1 MRIIVPQVGNLA
13 FTVGTPTYVHAAWAT
28 STVYERGTTIRYSTD
43 HGGTIGVKWYDYT
56 AKWTHTSSS
65 STTPS
70 ATYYIWGNP
79 VASATVTGYT
89 YTTNVALS
97 LSATWATGA
106 AVTAGTTLMDDAD
119 HNDYFAPAAVSAGD
133 NTIRPSL
140 AVNSATAAIAAR
152 WVRMG
157 PSNAWAPFDLNTN
170 NKLLGVNPS
179 TGARRNPVTLSFT
192 CLASDTVNALVL
204 AGMFNARKIDATVTV
219 NNGEAI
225 TLLDTFTK
233 TFTVTGTNYG
243 YTPRSI
249 IFDLATAVAVGSE
262 ITVALSITL
271 SKPLPL
277 EIGVA
282 FMGTTYE
289 LADTEWGLETR
300 LLSFSRKEREPTF
313 GNTTFVKRGT
323 ATLLTASCYYDPG
336 VIKGD
341 TIYNMLALF
350 DGQPIMMDFNN
361 AAAASDYDRLR
372 VFGFYSEVKTGIPML
387 SHEMLH
393 MTVESL
399 VQ

>member
-1 MRIIVPQVGNLA
+1 MRIIVPQTGNLA

-28 STVYERGTTIRYSTD
+28 GTAYDRGTTVRYSTD

-56 AKWTHTSSS
+56 ARYTHTSSS
-65 STTPS
+65 ANTPDTS
-70 ATYYIWGNP
+70 YYLWGAP

-97 LSATWATGA
+97 LFPTWATGA
-106 AVTAGTTLMDDAD
+106 AVTAGTTQMDDAD
-119 HNDYFAPAAVSAGD
+119 HNDYYAPAAVSSSD

-140 AVNSATAAIAAR
+140 AVESATAAIAAR
-152 WVRMG
+152 WVRLG
-157 PSNAWAPFDLNTN
+157 PSNAWAPYDLNTN
-170 NKLLGVNPS
+170 NKLIGLNPS
-179 TGARRNPVTLSFT
+179 GGRRNPVTFSFT
-192 CLASDTVNALVL
+192 CIATDTVNALVL
-204 AGMFNARKIDATVTV
+204 AGIFNARKIDATVTV
-219 NNGEAI
+219 NNGVNTPIQE
-225 TLLDTFTK
+225 TFSK
-233 TFTVTGTNYG
+233 TFTVTGTTYG

-249 IFDLATAVAVGSE
+249 IFDLSTAVTTGSE

-323 ATLLTASCYYDPG
+323 ATLLTASCYYEPS

-341 TIYNMLALF
+341 TIFNMLALF

-361 AAAASDYDRLR
+361 ASTASDYDRLR

-387 SHEMLH
+387 SYEMLN
-393 MTVESL
+393 MSVESL